1 MAGIPIS
8 APPIRAERTATFAGP
23 SRWAT
28 LGILFGLVSAAA
40 IALYGPIG
48 VSGTY
53 PRFVG
58 AVLRRVTPA
67 YAFSNPYLVKMGS
80 LITPETMLVVGLLIG
95 GFLAA
100 WLGRL
105 GTAGAAVS
113 RAPAIETVH
122 ASETTST
129 RRYADAF
136 LGGFLIIFGARLAGG
151 CTSGHII
158 SGITQ
163 LAVSG
168 LIFGAAVFGAGIL
181 TAKLIPGGR

>member
-1 MAGIPIS
+1 MSELAASTPLVTPRSGVRLPQ
-8 APPIRAERTATFAGP
+8 
-23 SRWAT
+23 WAF
-28 LGILFGLVSAAA
+28 LGILFGLLSTAA

-58 AVLRRVTPA
+58 AIARRLSPGFA
-67 YAFSNPYLVKMGS
+67 ASNPYLVKMGS

-95 GFLAA
+95 SLVAA
-100 WLGRL
+100 FVG
-105 GTAGAAVS
+105 GT
-113 RAPAIETVH
+113 RAPAVTVVH
-122 ASETTST
+122 AAETTKA
-129 RRYADAF
+129 RRYRDAF
-136 LGGFLIIFGARLAGG
+136 IGGVLIVFGARLAGG

-168 LIFGAAVFGAGIL
+168 ILFGAAVFGAGML
-181 TAKLIPGGR
+181 TARIIKAEG